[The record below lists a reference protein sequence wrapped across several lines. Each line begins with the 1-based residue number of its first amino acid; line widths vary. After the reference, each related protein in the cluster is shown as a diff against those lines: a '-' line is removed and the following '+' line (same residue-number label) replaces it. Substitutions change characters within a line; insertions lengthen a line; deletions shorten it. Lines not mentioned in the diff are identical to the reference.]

1 MYDEYLEQF
10 MPSIEIRQY
19 LKGKELRT
27 WAVTEMIYYSP
38 VSIEKKK
45 AAFYSLYETAK
56 NNDNA
61 ELAKQC
67 KMYIDNI
74 ELFLDMLAQ
83 DGVFSV
89 SLCRYDENIKDTD
102 YDFHCVCAS
111 LEDVLEYEKED
122 KKWREMEQDEAYWY
136 SVEKWIKNEAGKYIN
151 CGQFVLVGGAIILN
165 EVEDDFRKDFKED
178 LYRVSM
184 YRCTDINLPVP
195 YKAGDIL
202 EIDRFPFG
210 PKIKIL
216 IIQVGDNL
224 DCCCLQALSKTEEG
238 LWHIGAVKHGM
249 IGYSL
254 FPQLSPLYFAKKWEG
269 ELQDKEGEIILEV
282 QKYLNGDDEKGENL
296 LEKFMHDITDE
307 ELLEVIREV

>member
-10 MPSIEIRQY
+10 MPSIEIREY

-27 WAVTEMIYYSP
+27 WAITEMIYYSP
-38 VSIEKKK
+38 VAIEKKK

-56 NNDNA
+56 SNDNP

-67 KMYIDNI
+67 KVYIDNI
-74 ELFLDMLAQ
+74 EAFLELLAQ
-83 DGVFSV
+83 EGVFSV
-89 SLCRYDENIKDTD
+89 SLCYYDEKIKEID

-111 LEDVLEYEKED
+111 IEDV
-122 KKWREMEQDEAYWY
+122 
-136 SVEKWIKNEAGKYIN
+136 
-151 CGQFVLVGGAIILN
+151 
-165 EVEDDFRKDFKED
+165 
-178 LYRVSM
+178 
-184 YRCTDINLPVP
+184 
-195 YKAGDIL
+195 L

-238 LWHIGAVKHGM
+238 LWHLGAVKHGM
-249 IGYSL
+249 IGYHI

-269 ELQDKEGEIILEV
+269 DLQDSDGKIILEV
-282 QKYLNGDDEKGENL
+282 QKYLNGDDEKGEKL
-296 LEKFMHDITDE
+296 LEKFMHDMTDE
-307 ELLEVIREV
+307 ELLEGIQS